1 MDTFNSGVCEKP
13 APGIRANKVPIDEHG
28 KPTNVKLSAPIKM
41 VWQYAGNSLVGQTG
55 NNNRSVEILRDDSKC
70 ELIVVC
76 DIQYTTSARY
86 ADYVLPGT
94 STAEE
99 EDIHPGENGGPMAY
113 GIVSSLSLIHI

>member
-1 MDTFNSGVCEKP
+1 GV
-13 APGIRANKVPIDEHG
+13 RANKVPIDEHG

-99 EDIHPGENGGPMAY
+99 EDIHPG
-113 GIVSSLSLIHI
+113 